1 MLDRPIAAPDSAVA
15 PDQRVAGR
23 SAFDPALA
31 DRFAA
36 IVGDAHAHR
45 SDADRAAFDAEQ
57 RRALPGRSALVLRP
71 ANTGEVA
78 AIVRLAAETRTPIV
92 PQGGNT
98 GLVGAGVA
106 RGDRSA
112 AIGEATGAGLDVVV
126 ALGRMNAIRD
136 IDPAGNTMVAE
147 AGCVLQGVQEAAD
160 AADRLFPLALG
171 SQGSAQIGGLIG
183 SNAGGMGA
191 LAYGVT
197 RDLVMG
203 LEAVTPD
210 GRVWNGL
217 TRLKKNNTGYD
228 LKQLMIGGE
237 GTLGIVTAAVLKL
250 FPRPK
255 GREIAFAGMASPAAA
270 LTLLGTMRERA
281 GGDLTLFELIER
293 TPLAMAIRHFGHRE
307 PLEGIHP
314 TYALVEVSSGRSAE
328 DARAVLEEGLGAAL
342 EAGTI
347 GDAAIAGSL
356 AQAAEFRAMREN
368 CSWAQRE
375 EGASIK
381 HDIALPVAAIPDFLA
396 RAAPLVEREAPGS
409 RVVCFGHMGDGNLH
423 YNVSRPVGG
432 SNEDHLARCTSVNEA
447 VFGLVMGMGG
457 SISAEHGIGQAK
469 RAWLPRIKGE
479 VEMDMMRAVKRALD
493 PHGIMN
499 PGKLL

>member
-1 MLDRPIAAPDSAVA
+1 MLDRPT
-15 PDQRVAGR
+15 
-23 SAFDPALA
+23 AFDPALA
-31 DRFAA
+31 ERFAS
-36 IVGDAHAHR
+36 IVGDSHAHLT
-45 SDADRAAFDAEQ
+45 DEDRAAYDAEQ
-57 RRALPGRSALVLRP
+57 RRALPGRSALVVRP
-71 ANTGEVA
+71 ANVDEVA
-78 AIVRLAAETRTPIV
+78 AVVRLAAETRTAIV

-112 AIGEATGAGLDVVV
+112 AIDGSTGAGLDVVV
-126 ALGRMNAIRD
+126 ALGRMNAIHD
-136 IDPAGNTMVAE
+136 VDSAGDTMLAE
-147 AGCVLQGVQEAAD
+147 AGCILQHVQEAAD
-160 AADRLFPLALG
+160 EAGRLFPLALG

-197 RDLVMG
+197 RDLVLG

-237 GTLGIVTAAVLKL
+237 GTLGIVTAAALKL
-250 FPRPK
+250 FPRPR
-255 GREIAFAGMASPAAA
+255 GREVAFAGMSSPGDA
-270 LTLLGTMRERA
+270 LALLNVMRERA
-281 GGDLTLFELIER
+281 GSDLTMFEMIER
-293 TPLAMAIRHFGHRE
+293 TPLALAIRHFGHRE
-307 PLEGIHP
+307 PLAATHP
-314 TYALVEVSSGRSAE
+314 TYALIEVSSGRSAD

-347 GDAAIAGSL
+347 EDAAIAGSL
-356 AQAAEFRAMREN
+356 AQAAEFRTIREN
-368 CSWAQRE
+368 CSWAQRH

-381 HDIALPVAAIPDFLA
+381 HDVSLPVAVIPDFLRA
-396 RAAPLVEREAPGS
+396 AAPLVEREARGA

-423 YNVSRPVGG
+423 YNVSPPEGG
-432 SNEDHLARCTSVNEA
+432 SDADHLARYEAVNEA
-447 VFGLVMGMGG
+447 VLGLVIEMGG

-469 RAWLPRIKGE
+469 RAWLPRVKGE

-493 PHGIMN
+493 PLGIMN

>member
-1 MLDRPIAAPDSAVA
+1 MLDRPAAAS
-15 PDQRVAGR
+15 
-23 SAFDPALA
+23 FDPSFDPSLA

-71 ANTGEVA
+71 ANVDEVS
-78 AIVRLAAETRTPIV
+78 AIVALASETRTSIV

-106 RGDRSA
+106 RGDRSMPVD
-112 AIGEATGAGLDVVV
+112 GATGAGLDVVV
-126 ALGRMNAIRD
+126 ALGRMNRVRD
-136 IDPAGNTMVAE
+136 IDPAGDTMVAE
-147 AGCVLQGVQEAAD
+147 AGCVLQSVQEAASD
-160 AADRLFPLALG
+160 ADRLFPLALG

-197 RDLVMG
+197 RDLVLG
-203 LEAVTPD
+203 LEAVAPD

-237 GTLGIVTAAVLKL
+237 GTLGIVTAAALKL
-250 FPRPK
+250 FPKPK
-255 GREIAFAGMASPAAA
+255 GREIAFAGMASPNAA
-270 LTLLGTMRERA
+270 LALLGTMHARA
-281 GGDLTLFELIER
+281 GGELTMFEMIER
-293 TPLAMAIRHFGHRE
+293 LPLALAMKHFGHRE
-307 PLEGIHP
+307 PLAAPHP
-314 TYALVEVSSGRSAE
+314 TYALIEVLSGRSAE

-347 GDAAIAGSL
+347 EDAAIAGSL
-356 AQAAEFRAMREN
+356 AQAAEFSAMREN

-381 HDIALPVAAIPDFLA
+381 HDISLPVAAIPDFLA
-396 RAAPLVEREAPGS
+396 RAAPLVEREAPGA

-423 YNVSRPVGG
+423 YNVSRPEGG
-432 SNEDHLARCTSVNEA
+432 SDADHLARYDAVNAA
-447 VFGLVMGMGG
+447 VFGLVVAMGG

-469 RAWLPRIKGE
+469 RAWLPRIKSE

-493 PHGIMN
+493 PLGIMN

>member
-1 MLDRPIAAPDSAVA
+1 MLDRPP
-15 PDQRVAGR
+15 
-23 SAFDPALA
+23 AFDPDLA
-31 DRFAA
+31 ARFAA
-36 IVGDAHAHR
+36 IVGEANAFT
-45 SDADRAAFDAEQ
+45 SDSDRAAYDEEQ
-57 RRALPGRSALVLRP
+57 RRAHPGRSALVLRP
-71 ANTGEVA
+71 GSTDEVA
-78 AIVRLAAETRTPIV
+78 ALVRLASETRTPIV

-106 RGDRSA
+106 RGDRSTP
-112 AIGEATGAGLDVVV
+112 IDGATGAGLDVVV
-126 ALGRMNAIRD
+126 TLGRLNRIRD

-147 AGCVLQGVQEAAD
+147 AGCVLQTVQEAAD

-171 SQGSAQIGGLIG
+171 SQGSAQIGGLIS
-183 SNAGGMGA
+183 SNAGGVGA

-250 FPRPK
+250 FPKPK
-255 GREIAFAGMASPAAA
+255 GREVAFAGMGSAEDA
-270 LTLLGTMRERA
+270 LALLALMRERA
-281 GGDLTLFELIER
+281 DGGLTAFELIER
-293 TPLAMAIRHFGHRE
+293 TPLAFAIRHFGHRE
-307 PLEGIHP
+307 PLSDTHP
-314 TYALVEVSSGRSAE
+314 FYVLAEVSSGRSAE
-328 DARAVLEEGLGAAL
+328 DARAVLEDALGAAL

-347 GDAAIAGSL
+347 ADAAIAESL
-356 AQAAEFRAMREN
+356 AQQNEFWLMREN

-381 HDIALPVAAIPDFLA
+381 HDISLPVASIPEFLR
-396 RAAPLVEREAPGS
+396 RAAPVVEREAPGA
-409 RVVCFGHMGDGNLH
+409 RVVCFGHLGDGNLH
-423 YNVSRPVGG
+423 YNVSRPVDGTDA
-432 SNEDHLARCTSVNEA
+432 DHLARYEA
-447 VFGLVMGMGG
+447 VNAAVFELVIAMGG

-469 RAWLPRIKGE
+469 RHWLPRIKE
-479 VEMDMMRAVKRALD
+479 PVELDMMRAVKRALD
-493 PHGIMN
+493 PLGIMN
-499 PGKLL
+499 PGKML